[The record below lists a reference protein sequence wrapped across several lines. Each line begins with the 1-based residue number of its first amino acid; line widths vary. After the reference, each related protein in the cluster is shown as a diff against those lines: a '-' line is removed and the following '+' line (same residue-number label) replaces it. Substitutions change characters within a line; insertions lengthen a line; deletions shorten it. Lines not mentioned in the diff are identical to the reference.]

1 MLTIDELKALGA
13 DTNDGIA
20 RCMGKE
26 DFYLRMVKLALSD
39 DSFEKMKEAV
49 LAGNLDEGFERAH
62 AMKGILANVSLTS
75 LYEPVAAM
83 TEDLRARK
91 DIDYTDQIA
100 AAEELLN
107 KYRAL
112 L

>member
-13 DTNDGIA
+13 DTDDGIT

-39 DSFEKMKEAV
+39 DSFEKMKEAI

-62 AMKGILANVSLTS
+62 ALKGILANVSLTS
-75 LYEPVAAM
+75 LYEPVATM